1 MRSISMRRMA
11 EEMAVLKRSSADPSV
26 KRYFEMREKEC
37 LDRAEREEQ
46 SPTNN
51 AAVDNGV

>member
-1 MRSISMRRMA
+1 MA